1 MREIGHTA
9 DRGLGDNPQ
18 ITGTLTWM
26 YRKLGSRYPAVFI
39 VLELQSAFLIGIGA
53 VALIGFYYDASRS
66 DVLEVMAVTCALTA
80 VAILIVIKRIFGR
93 LGPLSDWIAGDR
105 GPEQTQEAWRVAV
118 GLPLALIR
126 RDLGFP
132 VFGVAV
138 PVSLVAVVL
147 YGLSWFAFFPLLI
160 GGLIALGYSAILHY
174 LALELAMRPILFEI
188 NAALHAPVKLERP
201 AIPLRYKL
209 LGTLPL
215 INVITGVTV
224 AALTSD
230 GGGVQ
235 ALSLNVLI
243 ALTVAFLISFELTVL
258 LSRSILRPVEDLEAA
273 TERIRQGRF
282 DEHVPVTT
290 ADEFGE
296 LSSAFNQM
304 VDGLAER
311 ERLREAFGAYLDEEV
326 ARHIISEDYDP
337 AGHEAEVSLVF
348 CDVQDF
354 TVHSANSS
362 AAEVVSR
369 LNELFECIVPIIA
382 RHRGHVDQFV
392 GDGLLAVWGAPERS
406 GDHADRAV
414 QCAVEIARTVNSRKP
429 GGFEIGVGV
438 NSGQVVA
445 GAIGGAGRL
454 SYSVIGDAVNL
465 CSRVEAKTRETGDA
479 VLITEATRALLSE
492 TIEVHSR
499 GKLEI
504 RGYSEPIEL
513 YAPLIPVVVNPGEP
527 GHDVADPLAEPAGGG
542 LGRPI
547 RAGDGLGKRPAS
559 GLGRPS
565 SGERGRSM
573 LPGP

>member
-1 MREIGHTA
+1 M
-9 DRGLGDNPQ
+9 
-18 ITGTLTWM
+18 TGTLTWM
-26 YRKLGSRYPAVFI
+26 YRKLGARYPAVF
-39 VLELQSAFLIGIGA
+39 VTLELQSAFIIGA
-53 VALIGFYYDASRS
+53 GAAALIGFYYEADRS
-66 DVLEVMAVTCALTA
+66 DVMAVIAITCGLTA
-80 VAILIVIKRIFGR
+80 VAIVIVLSRMRGR
-93 LGPLSDWIAGDR
+93 MAPLSEWIAGDR
-105 GPEQTQEAWRVAV
+105 GPAETKRAWSTAV
-118 GLPLALIR
+118 GLPLELIR

-138 PVSLVAVVL
+138 PVAVAAVL
-147 YGLSWFAFFPLLI
+147 LYDLSWLAFFPLLV
-160 GGLIALGYSAILHY
+160 GGLIALGYSAVLHY
-174 LALELAMRPILFEI
+174 LALELAMRPILFDI
-188 NAALHAPVKLERP
+188 NAALDSPVKIERP
-201 AIPLRYKL
+201 SIPLRLKL
-209 LGTLPL
+209 LGSLPL

-243 ALTVAFLISFELTVL
+243 ALTVAFLVSFELTVL
-258 LSRSILRPVEDLEAA
+258 LSRSILRPIEDLEAA
-273 TERIRQGRF
+273 TERIRQGRY

-326 ARHIISEDYDP
+326 ASHIIGSDYDP
-337 AGHEAEVSLVF
+337 EGHEVEVSLLF

-354 TVHSANSS
+354 TGHSAGAS
-362 AAEVVSR
+362 ASEVVSR
-369 LNELFECIVPIIA
+369 LNELFECVVPIIS

-392 GDGLLAVWGAPERS
+392 GDGLLAVWGAPERTH
-406 GDHADRAV
+406 DHADRAV
-414 QCAVEIARTVNSRKP
+414 QCAVEIARTVNSRRP

-438 NSGQVVA
+438 NSGSVVA
-445 GAIGGAGRL
+445 GSIGGAGRL

-465 CSRVEAKTRETGDA
+465 CSRVEAKTRETGDP
-479 VLITEATRALLSE
+479 VLITEATRVLLSE
-492 TIEVHSR
+492 TIEVNSR
-499 GKLEI
+499 GALEI

-513 YAPLIPVVVNPGEP
+513 YAPLIPEVVSPGEP
-527 GHDVADPLAEPAGGG
+527 GHDVADPLASPASEG

-547 RAGDGLGKRPAS
+547 GAGEGLGQRPAS
-559 GLGRPS
+559 GLGRPA
-565 SGERGRSM
+565 SGERGRSI